1 MDCDMAPAVPL
12 LAYQK
17 RWVTDRARFK
27 AGMMSRQSG
36 KTFSA
41 TLEIV
46 DRVLERAADGRREDW
61 MILSRGERQ
70 AREALNEGVK
80 RHLMAYGA
88 VFRSIEYP
96 WAGADATYN
105 ALEVELGCGSKITAL
120 PANPDTARGF
130 SRNVLLDEFA
140 FHHDSRRIWAAVFPV
155 ITRRRLAIRVIST
168 PNGRDN
174 KFHDIITERV
184 GRWSVH
190 VTDIHQAVAQGLDV
204 DPVELKEALADE
216 EAWAREYE
224 LSWLDESTAWLS
236 FDLIG
241 AVEDQAAG
249 RPREYQGGP
258 CYMGVDIG
266 RRRDLWAAAV
276 MELVGDVL
284 WLRELA
290 ILRGASFA
298 RQDAELDR
306 LMKTYDIRRAAMDE
320 TGLGLKPVEDAQA
333 RHGAWRME
341 GVTFTGPVKHHLAT
355 VARRAFEEKKIR
367 IPGDETLRRDLHKL
381 RKSVTASGAPRFGAA
396 AGTDGHADRAWA
408 LFLAVYAASQGGV
421 EIEYQS
427 EKRMGHGGPGV
438 ESFGGGYEPLMDF
451 GLGRAHGG
459 WTLEDF

>member
-1 MDCDMAPAVPL
+1 MDYEKIPAVPL
-12 LAYQK
+12 LTYQK
-17 RWVTDRARFK
+17 LWVRDRSRFK

-46 DRVLERAADGRREDW
+46 DRVLEKTADGKREDW

-88 VFRSIEYP
+88 LFKSLEYP

-105 ALEVELGCGSKITAL
+105 ALEVELSCGSKITAL

-140 FHHDSRRIWAAVFPV
+140 FHQDSRRIWAAVFPV

-168 PNGRDN
+168 PNGKEN
-174 KFHDIITERV
+174 KFHDIITESG

-190 VTDIHQAVAQGLDV
+190 ITDIHQAVAQGLDV
-204 DPVELKEALADE
+204 DPIELKEALGDD

-224 LSWLDESTAWLS
+224 LCWLDESTAWLS
-236 FDLIG
+236 YDLIG
-241 AVEDQAAG
+241 RAEDEAAG
-249 RPREYQGGP
+249 ASGAYGGGP
-258 CYMGVDIG
+258 CYLGVDIG
-266 RRRDLWAAAV
+266 RRRDLWAAAAL
-276 MELVGDVL
+276 ELVGDVL

-290 ILRGASFA
+290 VLRGASFA
-298 RQDAELDR
+298 EQDAELDR
-306 LMKTYDIRRAAMDE
+306 MMKAYDIRRAAMDE
-320 TGLGLKPVEDAQA
+320 TGLGLKPVEDTQA
-333 RHGAWRME
+333 RHGAWKVE

-355 VARRAFEEKKIR
+355 LAKRAFEERRIR
-367 IPGDETLRRDLHKL
+367 IPADDSLRRDLHKL
-381 RKSVTASGAPRFGAA
+381 RKSVTASGAPRFDAP

-408 LFLAVYAASQGGV
+408 LFLAIHAASQGGV
-421 EIEYQS
+421 VIEYQS
-427 EKRMGHGGPGV
+427 EGRPGRTGADLDRFGPA
-438 ESFGGGYEPLMDF
+438 SGGY
-451 GLGRAHGG
+451 
-459 WTLEDF
+459 TLEDY